1 MLYLG
6 GYRRR
11 QPELADALP
20 WAYAV
25 KPGVMLNKDGALQ
38 CTLTYRGPDLDSAT
52 FPALVQMAANVNNV
66 IRRLGAGWAS
76 FAEDARIATTDYPD
90 AVWPHAVAALLDE
103 ERRAVF
109 TQGTHFED
117 EYYLSLVYQ
126 TPTTRQAWLK
136 RVLYENLPED
146 DDAGFWDV
154 VGYFAE
160 QVGQITGLLS
170 DVFPA
175 VEPLDDAATWTYLHS
190 CVSTKRHP
198 VAVPAPPL
206 YADVHLADQPFT
218 AGIRPMLGPADARVY
233 LRTATIIGFPA
244 ESFPCM
250 LAHLSQ
256 LPVAYRLMWRFL
268 PFDAAQARKE
278 AEKVQSRWLKKRK
291 KWRALLIE
299 AATGRETTQVDDYAE
314 EQAADA
320 RGAVALASSEEV
332 RFGQST
338 CTITVMDRDPQRA
351 ADKLT
356 LCERAINN
364 QGFTTIREEL
374 GAVGAWFSS
383 HPGNTYANVRRPVL
397 HSLHFA
403 RMFPGTTAVWAGPK
417 WDSPAGQ
424 RCIVQATSAGGTPFR
439 ESLHVG
445 DVGDVFLV
453 GPKGAGKSFWL
464 ALHATQF
471 LRRRH
476 EGEPAPQVHFLDKD
490 FSAQVI
496 TAALGGQQ
504 YILGDED
511 HMVFQPLAD
520 IDDEQE
526 RLWAMEWVTGLFANE
541 RVLLDAYQGEQ
552 LWTALGA
559 LARVPR
565 PQRTL
570 TGLAAF
576 VQNTALRQVLHKYTV
591 GGPCGTLLDAD
602 HDTYDDGFWWWYELS
617 TLMRMPSIIA
627 PVLTCLFH
635 KLQRRLTGAP
645 SVIVI
650 DEGWVFLD
658 HPVFASQIREWL
670 KTLRKLNASVWFA
683 TQSIMDNETSLIGD
697 VIFQECATKIF
708 LANAAAHSP
717 KVRAWY
723 ERWGLNERQIETIA
737 TMVPKRHYYFANVLG
752 SRCYELESGP
762 IQQALFSAASAE
774 ERPTLLKLMQEHP
787 SDFAVHWLRD
797 HRGLAWAAHELEAVL
812 CGNVA

>member
-20 WAYAV
+20 WALAI
-25 KPGVMLNKDGALQ
+25 KSGVLLNKDGALQ
-38 CTLTYRGPDLDSAT
+38 HTLAYRGPDLDAAT
-52 FPALVQMAANVNNV
+52 LPALVQIAANLNNV
-66 IRRLGAGWAS
+66 VRRLGAGWAI
-76 FAEDARIATTDYPD
+76 FAEDARLETTAYPD
-90 AVWPHAVAALLDE
+90 AGWPHAVPALLDE
-103 ERRAVF
+103 ERRVVF
-109 TQGTHFED
+109 TQGAHFED

-126 TPTTRQAWLK
+126 TPTTRQAWLR
-136 RVLYENLPED
+136 RVLYENLPDEA
-146 DDAGFWDV
+146 DAGFWDV
-154 VGYFAE
+154 VGYFEE
-160 QVGQITGLLS
+160 QVHQVAGLLS

-175 VEPLDDAATWTYLHS
+175 VEPLDDAATWTYLHN
-190 CVSTKRHP
+190 CVSAKRHP
-198 VAVPAPPL
+198 VTVPDPPT
-206 YADVHLADQPFT
+206 YADVRVADQPFT
-218 AGIRPMLGPADARVY
+218 GGVRPMLGPVDARHY

-244 ESFPCM
+244 ASFPCM

-291 KWRALLIE
+291 KWRTLLIE
-299 AATGRETTQVDDYAE
+299 AATGRESAQSDDHAE
-314 EQAADA
+314 GQATEA
-320 RGAVALASSEEV
+320 RAAVALASSEEV

-338 CTITVMDRDPQRA
+338 CTITVMDRDAQRA
-351 ADKLT
+351 AEKLT

-364 QGFTTIREEL
+364 QGFTTIREDL

-453 GPKGAGKSFWL
+453 GPKGAGKSYWL
-464 ALHATQF
+464 ALHAAQF
-471 LRRRH
+471 LRQP
-476 EGEPAPQVHFLDKD
+476 GAQVHFLDKD

-496 TAALGGQQ
+496 TAAIGGHQ

-511 HMVFQPLAD
+511 YMVFQPLAD

-526 RLWAMEWVTGLFANE
+526 RLWAAEWVTGLFANE
-541 RVLLDAYQGEQ
+541 RVVLDAYQSEK
-552 LWTALGA
+552 LWTALGS
-559 LARVPR
+559 LGRVPR
-565 PQRTL
+565 GQRTL
-570 TGLAAF
+570 TGLSAF
-576 VQNTALRQVLHKYTV
+576 VQDPELRQVLSKYTV

-602 HDTYDDGFWWWYELS
+602 HDTYDAGFWWWYELS

-635 KLQRRLTGAP
+635 KVQRRLTGAP
-645 SVIVI
+645 TVIVI

-717 KVRAWY
+717 KVRQWY
-723 ERWGLNERQIETIA
+723 THWGLNERQIDTIA
-737 TMVPKRHYYFANVLG
+737 TMVPKRHYYFSNGLG

-762 IQQALFSAASAE
+762 IQQALLSAASAE
-774 ERPTLLKLMQEHP
+774 ERPMLLKMMQEHP
-787 SDFAVHWLRD
+787 MDFAVHWLRE
-797 HRGLAWAAHELEAVL
+797 RRNLAWAANELEAVL
-812 CGNVA
+812 CPQ